1 MKTVPRMLATFFT
14 PSAEQERKAMKRP
27 KLHKIAIVLAAI
39 AVGSAGISADALAR
53 GVAVFF
59 ITGRPEPL
67 RAATERQLRT
77 LREYDRK
84 GMSPARLAEIQSCRP
99 VRNRWWYGWGIRWIG
114 RRKWLFNVAGL
125 DAVEL
130 AMKDGTIYRIGTDEP
145 QKLSEL
151 IQDKLKRAIEK
162 L

>member
-1 MKTVPRMLATFFT
+1 MYRHRQTGWLMMAALGLLSATLASIAYSSRQAGPLVPLC
-14 PSAEQERKAMKRP
+14 
-27 KLHKIAIVLAAI
+27 IVLL
-39 AVGSAGISADALAR
+39 ALILFCSIT
-53 GVAVFF
+53 VALDENQIEVRF
-59 ITGRPEPL
+59 GPGWVKKRW
-67 RAATERQLRT
+67 
-77 LREYDRK
+77 
-84 GMSPARLAEIQSCRP
+84 RLAEIQSCRP

-151 IQDKLKRAIEK
+151 IQDKLKRAI
-162 L
+162 